1 MRFEK
6 GQGAL
11 NGKTWLWERQ
21 HQSAHP
27 FALEK
32 ATPIHSFASFGKG
45 KAHAQMHSLW
55 ERARKTFGKQPLG
68 KGQESFWKTAFGKG
82 LAKLLE
88 NSLWER
94 A

>member
-1 MRFEK
+1 MAKHGFGK
-6 GQGAL
+6 G
-11 NGKTWLWERQ
+11 NTSQ
-21 HQSAHP
+21 HQP
-27 FALEK
+27 PCTPLPALEK
-32 ATPIHSFASFGKG
+32 ARPMHKCTAFGKG
-45 KAHAQMHSLW
+45 LGKLLENSLW
-55 ERARKTFGKQPLG
+55 ERARKAFGKQPLG